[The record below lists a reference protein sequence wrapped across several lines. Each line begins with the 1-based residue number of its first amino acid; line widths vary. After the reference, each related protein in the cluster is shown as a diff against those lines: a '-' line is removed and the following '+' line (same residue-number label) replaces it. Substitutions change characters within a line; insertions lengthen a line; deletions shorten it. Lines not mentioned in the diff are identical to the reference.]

1 MRQDPR
7 ASKIRSLGV
16 VRSSSRARDRPR
28 PDPPSPPLPSSP
40 RTPPAAADKAK
51 EFAIRR
57 VLEQVVLT
65 SMHPRLGVTV
75 VIQIVGDDGAAES
88 CALNAAG
95 LALMDAAVP
104 MRGVLC
110 AATVARTTTT
120 SPRKREDAPLAGD
133 EESGDCGR
141 LIVDPT
147 AGEERVADGA
157 LTAAFCFRG
166 GRVGETPPAA
176 LPTAEVEVLH
186 AAYRSSGEAIVPRG
200 GGVGFD
206 SGGGEGDG
214 DGGEAS
220 TLAFLEATALARDA
234 ARGVF
239 ECVRASAR
247 RFAQRAEAELE
258 AFVQRAR
265 ALADERAKQRGR
277 PSRAE
282 PARAIGEE
290 ERERDEPTTSD

>member
-1 MRQDPR
+1 M
-7 ASKIRSLGV
+7 
-16 VRSSSRARDRPR
+16 
-28 PDPPSPPLPSSP
+28 
-40 RTPPAAADKAK
+40 DKAK

-120 SPRKREDAPLAGD
+120 SPRKREDAPLVGE

-147 AGEERVADGA
+147 AGEERDADGA

-186 AAYRSSGEAIVPRG
+186 AAYRSSGDAIVPRG

-206 SGGGEGDG
+206 SGGGEDG

>member
-1 MRQDPR
+1 M
-7 ASKIRSLGV
+7 
-16 VRSSSRARDRPR
+16 
-28 PDPPSPPLPSSP
+28 
-40 RTPPAAADKAK
+40 
-51 EFAIRR
+51 
-57 VLEQVVLT
+57 
-65 SMHPRLGVTV
+65 
-75 VIQIVGDDGAAES
+75 
-88 CALNAAG
+88 
-95 LALMDAAVP
+95 
-104 MRGVLC
+104 
-110 AATVARTTTT
+110 
-120 SPRKREDAPLAGD
+120 
-133 EESGDCGR
+133 
-141 LIVDPT
+141 
-147 AGEERVADGA
+147 
-157 LTAAFCFRG
+157 
-166 GRVGETPPAA
+166 
-176 LPTAEVEVLH
+176 LH

-265 ALADERAKQRGR
+265 ALADERVKQRGR